1 MALDR
6 AACDAGSTREELV
19 LALVDDDEAERYE
32 ERYDV
37 DPRSVLDL
45 LGAALDAG

>member
-32 ERYDV
+32 ERYGL

-45 LGAALDAG
+45 IGAALDAG

>member
-1 MALDR
+1 VALDR
-6 AACDAGSTREELV
+6 AACDAGSSREELV

-32 ERYDV
+32 RRYDV

-45 LGAALDAG
+45 IGAVIDSG